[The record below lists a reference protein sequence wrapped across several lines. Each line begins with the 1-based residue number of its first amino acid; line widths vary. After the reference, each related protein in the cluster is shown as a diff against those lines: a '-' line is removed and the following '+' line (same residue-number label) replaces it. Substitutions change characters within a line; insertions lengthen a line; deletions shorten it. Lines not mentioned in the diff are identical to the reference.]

1 MEMGDWN
8 LIMFCLSYVKMIMEM
23 VDERDE
29 SEVQITRSL
38 LLDFSEKSDESNCSS
53 VCTYQALLNKKEKLT
68 SDDDDAASIWSIQ
81 VNASSTRD
89 DEEEEE
95 DFDESSA
102 EEDDEYYYD
111 EGGENVDDL
120 CEEMSKIFVEEPKFM
135 GKHIRFV
142 YNSEDEI
149 EEEEVLGVVRLKGL
163 PTPKGKHLRFLEG

>member
-1 MEMGDWN
+1 
-8 LIMFCLSYVKMIMEM
+8 M

-29 SEVQITRSL
+29 SETQITRSL

-53 VCTYQALLNKKEKLT
+53 VCTYQALLHKKEKLT

-89 DEEEEE
+89 EDEEEDG
-95 DFDESSA
+95 DFDESSEEDEEE
-102 EEDDEYYYD
+102 EEDDEYYYE

-120 CEEMSKIFVEEPKFM
+120 CEEMSKICVEEPKFM

-149 EEEEVLGVVRLKGL
+149 EEEEVLGVLRLKGL